1 MSMYISGIASGLDTD
16 KWIEAVMALER
27 RPITQLQQRKTT
39 LQQQRDAWR
48 DINTRLNNLSSRLSD
63 LRLSTTFLNRTA
75 TSSDANVLSV
85 SAGTAAIPGR
95 YEVEVKQLAQAH
107 RVQSDK
113 FDADEARGLS
123 GTFKIFDVQVTVDEE
138 DTLVTIA
145 QKINDA
151 RAGVSATVVDGYLV
165 LQATETNKPIEFTD
179 EAGVLKSLG
188 VLDDDDKV
196 KNELQAAQEARIVV
210 DRITVTRDSN
220 TISDVL
226 QGVTLTLKDVGTVTI
241 EVQHDVDRVME
252 RIKAFVDQYN
262 SV

>member
-107 RVQSDK
+107 RVRSDK
-113 FDADEARGLS
+113 RDADKALGLS
-123 GTFKIFDVQVTVDEE
+123 GTFKIFGVQVTVDEE
-138 DTLVTIA
+138 DTLATIA

-151 RAGVSATVVDGYLV
+151 RAGVSATVIDGYLV
-165 LQATETNKPIEFTD
+165 LQATETNKRIQFTD
-179 EAGVLKSLG
+179 DNCVLHSLG
-188 VLDDDDKV
+188 ILKNRCV
-196 KNELQAAQEARIVV
+196 KNQLQAPQAAQIVV
-210 DRITVTRDSN
+210 GGIDGIVVTRDSN

-241 EVQHDVDRVME
+241 
-252 RIKAFVDQYN
+252 
-262 SV
+262 

>member
-48 DINTRLNNLSSRLSD
+48 DINTRLNNLSSRLSEM
-63 LRLSTTFLNRTA
+63 RLSTTFLNRTA

-95 YEVEVKQLAQAH
+95 HEVEVKQLAQAH
-107 RVQSDK
+107 RVRSDER
-113 FDADEARGLS
+113 DADKALGLKV
-123 GTFKIFDVQVTVDEE
+123 TFKIFGVQVTVDEE
-138 DTLVTIA
+138 DTLATIA

-151 RAGVSATVVDGYLV
+151 RAGVSATVIDGYLV

-179 EAGVLKSLG
+179 EDEDGVLKSLG
-188 VLDDDDKV
+188 VLNANGEV
-196 KNELQAAQEARIVV
+196 KNELQAPQEAMIVV
-210 DRITVTRDSN
+210 GGINGIVVTRDSN
-220 TISDVL
+220 TISEVL
-226 QGVTLTLKDVGTVTI
+226 QGVTLTLKD
-241 EVQHDVDRVME
+241 
-252 RIKAFVDQYN
+252 
-262 SV
+262 